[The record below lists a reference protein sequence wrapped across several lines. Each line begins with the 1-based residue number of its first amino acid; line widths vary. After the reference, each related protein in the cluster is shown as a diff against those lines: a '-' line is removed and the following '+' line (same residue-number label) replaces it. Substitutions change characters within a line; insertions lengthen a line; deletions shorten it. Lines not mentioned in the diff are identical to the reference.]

1 MCKCLYCYQP
11 LSPGEKDF
19 HSRCSRR
26 IFGLTTPPQFT
37 TVGLWGNYILKPQ
50 SNHFP
55 MLPEVEDLTMHLAEL
70 CKIQVVPHTL
80 IRMADGTLSY
90 LTRRVDRTAKGEKID
105 MEDMCQLTNRQTEHK
120 YNCSYEFV
128 GETIRRYSAV
138 PKMDLVTLLD
148 VLLFCFLTGN
158 NDMHLKNFS
167 LYEPLPGEVRLTPA
181 YDLLNVMLVYQRD
194 KQDFALKLNGKRE
207 AITRDDFVAF
217 AQTVG
222 IDTHVLDN
230 LIQKYSKLLPK
241 VEEMIANSFLSI
253 PMQEQYTQFFRSR
266 LQKLL

>member
-11 LSPGEKDF
+11 LSHGEKDF

-37 TVGLWGNYILKPQ
+37 IVGLWGNYILKPQ

-55 MLPEVEDLTMHLAEL
+55 MLPEVEDLTMHMAEL

-80 IRMADGTLSY
+80 IRMADGSLSY
-90 LTRRVDRTAKGEKID
+90 LTRRVDRTAQGEKID
-105 MEDMCQLTNRQTEHK
+105 MEDLCQLTNRQTEHK

-128 GETIRRYSAV
+128 GETIRRYSVV
-138 PKMDLVTLLD
+138 PKMDIITLLD
-148 VLLFCFLTGN
+148 ILLFCFLTGN

-207 AITRDDFVAF
+207 GITRDDFVAF

-222 IDTHVLDN
+222 VDTHVLDN

-241 VEEMIANSFLSI
+241 VEEMIANSFLSTL
-253 PMQEQYTQFFRSR
+253 MQEQYTQFFRSR
-266 LQKLL
+266 LQKLP